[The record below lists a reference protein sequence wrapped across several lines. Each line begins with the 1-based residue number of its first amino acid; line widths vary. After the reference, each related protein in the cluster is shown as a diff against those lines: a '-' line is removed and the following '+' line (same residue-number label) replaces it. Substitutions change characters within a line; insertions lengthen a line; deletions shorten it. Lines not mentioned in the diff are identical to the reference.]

1 MPERSQLL
9 QQINEVSFVVN
20 DLNLYLD
27 THPLDQE
34 ALDAF
39 GRAMN
44 QRKQLLESY
53 AKEYEPLTMNCVC
66 PDTNNK
72 TETKTKYPGQRH
84 FTWSDGPLPWD
95 NQGGAV

>member
-1 MPERSQLL
+1 MPDRNQLL
-9 QQINEVSFVVN
+9 QQINEASFVVN

-39 GRAMN
+39 GQAMN

-72 TETKTKYPGQRH
+72 TETKTKYPGKRH